1 MECPVSPDVSTVHT
15 AVPSEDERAMC
26 EKFAGRIH
34 AYGLRHLRDR
44 PAAQDLVQHVLL
56 AVLQALR
63 AGSVEDPTRLDAY
76 VLGTCRNAVMDM
88 RRGAARQR
96 RVAQESAA
104 GLPEGY
110 EPSPLQVD
118 RARLE
123 DCLRRLEARERVVV
137 LATFLEDRDAD
148 EIARTLSLT
157 AGNVRVIRHRALA
170 HLQVCVEGEA
180 S

>member
-1 MECPVSPDVSTVHT
+1 MKCLTSRDVVRVDT
-15 AVPSEDERAMC
+15 VPSEDERAIC
-26 EKFAGRIH
+26 VKFAGRIQ

-44 PAAQDLVQHVLL
+44 QAAQDLVQLVLL
-56 AVLQALR
+56 SVLQALR
-63 AGSVEDPTRLDAY
+63 AGRVEDPTRLDAY

-88 RRGAARQR
+88 RRGDARQR
-96 RVAQESAA
+96 RVAQESSA

-110 EPSPLQVD
+110 EPSLLQVD

-123 DCLRRLEARERVVV
+123 DCLRRLEARERAVV
-137 LATFLEDRDAD
+137 LATFLEDLDAD
-148 EIARTLSLT
+148 EIGLTLDLT

-170 HLQVCVEGEA
+170 HLQGCVEGGP

>member
-1 MECPVSPDVSTVHT
+1 MECPSSADLDTVHA
-15 AVPSEDERAMC
+15 AVPSEDERALC

-56 AVLQALR
+56 SVLQALR
-63 AGSVEDPTRLDAY
+63 AGRVEEPTRLDAY

-88 RRGAARQR
+88 RRGDARQR

-110 EPSPLQVD
+110 EPSPFQVD

-123 DCLRRLEARERVVV
+123 DCLRRLEARERAVV
-137 LATFLEDRDAD
+137 LATFIEDRDAD
-148 EIARTLSLT
+148 EIGSTLSLT

-170 HLQVCVEGEA
+170 HLQVCVEGGA